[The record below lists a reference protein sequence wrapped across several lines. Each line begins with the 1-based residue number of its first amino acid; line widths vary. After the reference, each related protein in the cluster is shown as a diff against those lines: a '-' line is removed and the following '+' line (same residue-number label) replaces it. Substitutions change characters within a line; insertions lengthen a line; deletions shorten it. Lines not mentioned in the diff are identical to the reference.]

1 MADDVSDVFFSNNK
15 HAPRTRAHTHTRAC
29 AGHQSGFLVLK
40 QWMLA
45 EIERIADP
53 DSATSAVSAFWVAQE
68 MHFAMQK
75 VLDLNHTKEQWPL
88 HPATP
93 SFKAFAQALG
103 LAFIYV

>member
-1 MADDVSDVFFSNNK
+1 
-15 HAPRTRAHTHTRAC
+15 
-29 AGHQSGFLVLK
+29 
-40 QWMLA
+40 
-45 EIERIADP
+45 
-53 DSATSAVSAFWVAQE
+53 